1 MVKFELLEPETLDEA
16 FQLMEEHGDNARL
29 MAGGTALVLL
39 MKQRL
44 LNPDYLIHLMNIK
57 ELAEITFDP
66 KEGLRI
72 GSLVRHAEIEWF
84 DGLRETYP
92 ALFHTFHD
100 VAQPRV
106 RNMATIGGNL
116 CHADPTQDPGSTLIA
131 LGATVELAKPGSRR
145 SLPVEEFFSDYY
157 ETVIEENEILTEVS
171 VPAPKPNTGQY
182 HIKFTPRTVQ
192 DYATVGVAV
201 WIEIEGEGNER
212 CKDIR
217 IAFNSVAPTIIR
229 ATAAEDVLRGNE
241 ISDEL
246 LVEAGE
252 AAAGQADP
260 TDDVR
265 GSADYKTDMVKVF
278 TKRCTLGALAAVK

>member
-16 FQLMEEHGDNARL
+16 LQLMEKHGDSARL

-44 LNPDYLIHLMNIK
+44 LNPDYLIHLTKIK
-57 ELAEITFDP
+57 GLSEITFDP

-72 GSLVRHAEIEWF
+72 GSLVKHAEIEWF
-84 DGLRETYP
+84 SGLTEIYP

-106 RNMATIGGNL
+106 RNMATVGGNL
-116 CHADPTQDPGSTLIA
+116 CHADPTQDPGSILIA
-131 LGATVELAKPGSRR
+131 LGASVELAKLGSRR
-145 SLPVEEFFSDYY
+145 SLPLEEFFIDYY

-171 VPAPKPNTGQY
+171 IPAPKPNSGQY

-201 WIEIEGEGNER
+201 WIETEGAGSKR
-212 CKDIR
+212 CNDIR

-229 ATAAEDVLRGNE
+229 ATAAEDVLRGKE
-241 ISDEL
+241 ITDEL

-252 AAAGQADP
+252 AAAGQSDP

-265 GSADYKTDMVKVF
+265 GSAEYKTDMVKVF
-278 TKRCTLGALAAVK
+278 TKRCTLGAIAAVQ